1 MQRLEHDSMLA
12 IYWFESDYMKL
23 NNEKCH
29 LLLSDYQ
36 PEVMWANLGQSQ
48 VWESKEQKLFGVI
61 IDSGIKFHNYIIVQ
75 CKKVGSKLCKLGR
88 VC

>member
-29 LLLSDYQ
+29 LLLSDYK
-36 PEVMWANLGQSQ
+36 PEVTWANLASAKYGKARNKNFLAS
-48 VWESKEQKLFGVI
+48 LLIGA
-61 IDSGIKFHNYIIVQ
+61 
-75 CKKVGSKLCKLGR
+75 
-88 VC
+88 

>member
-29 LLLSDYQ
+29 LLLSDYK

-48 VWESKEQKLFGVI
+48 V
-61 IDSGIKFHNYIIVQ
+61 
-75 CKKVGSKLCKLGR
+75 
-88 VC
+88 